1 MKAKERKQLNRWKFG
16 NVDFDK
22 KKKENSKKYVKDEN
36 ERDWFEISRNNVK
49 EIIMGLR
56 IVKKKTDVTETT
68 AEDLWLWEK

>member
-36 ERDWFEISRNNVK
+36 ERDWFKISRNNVK

-68 AEDLWLWEK
+68 AEDLWLWEI

>member
-36 ERDWFEISRNNVK
+36 ERD
-49 EIIMGLR
+49 
-56 IVKKKTDVTETT
+56 
-68 AEDLWLWEK
+68 